1 MDMEESILRV
11 EFAYLSNSFKQPRD
25 NVIISKVYL
34 DAIPLTQGEFLAT
47 FYNTCGLDFGIC
59 PSYYHSFPLSFLD
72 KKYTTSNNIPVSY
85 SLYDQLLHAYS
96 VKCNDAAAAEITG
109 IPNHVKIHLQREL
122 FKVNTIVNHYI
133 YQSAFSF
140 DEMISG
146 LMCSGKMEISSS
158 MDDNVIVVFQ
168 LEYVYVSTLDTA
180 VSVVFSYAVPLCGYI
195 SKKKVVTPRRREDS
209 GMVLEGEDV
218 VADADAD
225 ADSDAYENMSDITT
239 SDYDG

>member
-1 MDMEESILRV
+1 MDTEESILRV

-72 KKYTTSNNIPVSY
+72 KKYTTSNNMPVSY
-85 SLYDQLLHAYS
+85 SLYDHLLNAYS
-96 VKCNDAAAAEITG
+96 VKYNDSPEITS

-146 LMCSGKMEISSS
+146 LIRSGKMEISSS

-195 SKKKVVTPRRREDS
+195 SKKQVVTPRREDS
-209 GMVLEGEDV
+209 GMVLGGENEDT
-218 VADADAD
+218 VA
-225 ADSDAYENMSDITT
+225 DAYENMSDITT